1 MATKGGKQ
9 AFNPKPY
16 KGPRTATTL
25 RLRPDMHTKGRE
37 AAERLGLSFTEYLEN
52 LIREAPMPAER
63 PLVSHEQDGLLSA

>member
-1 MATKGGKQ
+1 MAAKGGKQ

-52 LIREAPMPAER
+52 LIREAPMPDER
-63 PLVSHEQDGLLSA
+63 PQVHEQNGLLSA